1 MPQPLPLRLQRP
13 TLRQS
18 WGRDLLLVAGLNTA
32 VATLL
37 LLMALGTGAL
47 SEAELRL
54 SGSEHPWWKLLLYS
68 QCIGFSIHGLG
79 ELPLL
84 LRPAAQWKH
93 PLALN
98 LLRLAMVPLGF
109 GLGTLVASR
118 LLEAPLHLPLT
129 WHPWDLLV
137 VALTLLVSGVAIL
150 LTHQRDRLEAER
162 LRAENA
168 EMRATSARLQLLQQQ
183 IEPHMLFNTLANAH
197 ALVDDDPQQAQR
209 LLEALS
215 ELLHASMQTGD
226 RDRVS
231 LQEEFT
237 LAEHY
242 LRLMGIR
249 MGTRLRY
256 ELHLPCELGSVRLP
270 PLILQ
275 PLVENAIKHGLGE
288 QVQGGCIQVRAWQE
302 ERQLCIEVQ
311 DDGAGLQANAR
322 PSSRPGIGIG
332 NVQQRLRYAFGPKA
346 SVHLLPRTSGGVQA
360 LLQVPLP
367 APAADRHD

>member
-1 MPQPLPLRLQRP
+1 MPLRLT
-13 TLRQS
+13 TLRRT

-47 SEAELRL
+47 SHEELTL
-54 SGSEHPWWKLLLYS
+54 ANKGKPWWKLLLYS

-84 LRPAAQWKH
+84 LKPASQWKH
-93 PLALN
+93 PLSLN

-109 GLGTLVASR
+109 ALGALVASL

-137 VALTLLVSGVAIL
+137 IALTLLVSGGAIV

-168 EMRATSARLQLLQQQ
+168 EMRASSARLQLLQQQ

-197 ALVDDDPQQAQR
+197 ALVDDDPQQAQH

-231 LQEEFT
+231 LQEEFA

-249 MGTRLRY
+249 MGNRLRY
-256 ELHLPCELGSVRLP
+256 ELHLPGELGSVRLP
-270 PLILQ
+270 PLVLQ
-275 PLVENAIKHGLGE
+275 PLVENAIKHGLGA
-288 QVQGGCIQVRAWQE
+288 QVQGGCVQVRAWRD
-302 ERQLCIEVQ
+302 ERHLCIEVQ
-311 DDGAGLQANAR
+311 DDGAGLQLEAR
-322 PSSRPGIGIG
+322 RSPRPGIGIG

-346 SVHLLPRTSGGVQA
+346 SVQLRQRPSGGVQA
-360 LLQVPLP
+360 LLHVPLP
-367 APAADRHD
+367 LHAAAIHD

>member
-1 MPQPLPLRLQRP
+1 MPLPLRLRLT

-37 LLMALGTGAL
+37 LLMELGTGAL
-47 SEAELRL
+47 SDDELTLAGQGR
-54 SGSEHPWWKLLLYS
+54 SWWKLLVYS

-79 ELPLL
+79 DLPLL
-84 LRPAAQWKH
+84 LRPASQWKQ
-93 PLALN
+93 PLALT

-109 GLGTLVASR
+109 ALGALVASG

-137 VALTLLVSGVAIL
+137 VALTLLASGVAIM
-150 LTHQRDRLEAER
+150 LTHQRNRLEAER

-168 EMRATSARLQLLQQQ
+168 EIRATSARLQLLQQQ

-249 MGTRLRY
+249 MGSRLRY
-256 ELHLPCELGSVRLP
+256 ELHLPGELGSVRLP
-270 PLILQ
+270 PLVLQ
-275 PLVENAIKHGLGE
+275 PLVENAIKHGLGA
-288 QVQGGCIQVRAWQE
+288 QVQGGCIQVRAWQK
-302 ERQLCIEVQ
+302 ERHLCIEVQ
-311 DDGAGLQANAR
+311 DDGAGLQLDAL
-322 PSSRPGIGIG
+322 PPPRPGIGIG

-346 SVHLLPRTSGGVQA
+346 SVHLRPRASGGVQA
-360 LLQVPLP
+360 LLHIPLP
-367 APAADRHD
+367 PPAAERHD